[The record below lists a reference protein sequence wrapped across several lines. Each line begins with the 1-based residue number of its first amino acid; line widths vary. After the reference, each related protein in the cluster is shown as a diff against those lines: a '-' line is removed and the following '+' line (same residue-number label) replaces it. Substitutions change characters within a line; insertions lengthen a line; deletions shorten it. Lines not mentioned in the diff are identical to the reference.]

1 MAIAVTDIEYIGSE
15 TSISVEHWL
24 NSDRVCLPIF
34 QGINLG
40 KVKPMP
46 QLNENSTPDKDTDG
60 LVQLVKALGLNIPPE
75 DLADLAQQL
84 RLLDA
89 LERDELQDFAPILK
103 MDAGWHD

>member
-1 MAIAVTDIEYIGSE
+1 
-15 TSISVEHWL
+15 
-24 NSDRVCLPIF
+24 
-34 QGINLG
+34 
-40 KVKPMP
+40 MP
-46 QLNENSTPDKDTDG
+46 QSNENSTPEEVVDR
-60 LVQLVKALGLNIPPE
+60 LVRLAEALGLEIAPE